1 LDVNDR
7 EKLLILLGS
16 AQATINSQSDE
27 VPIIPRTEK
36 NYGMIYER
44 WLAGG
49 RQISPEF
56 SGQTKRWWVSAV
68 RFKTLERMRG
78 ASADLEL
85 ALRAVDDAGAVSAG
99 ALVRECLDVLERN
112 PAGRPGKRARIR
124 DEEPPKRGVGRPR
137 TSKRN
142 RPSVAKNPQ
151 ISQAGQ
157 FTEGARS

>member
-78 ASADLEL
+78 ATVQL
-85 ALRAVDDAGAVSAG
+85 AQALQARETQEGFLDDAG

-112 PAGRPGKRARIR
+112 PAGRPGKRARIK

-137 TSKRN
+137 TSKRI
-142 RPSVAKNPQ
+142 RPSVAKNPP
-151 ISQAGQ
+151 Q
-157 FTEGARS
+157 FIERATS